1 MVAGRIELMLKRT
14 SLAKKY
20 FSQALQINPRVR
32 VQKELGWISLEEEH
46 YPQAISMLS
55 DHLQREPA
63 DFEAFSLLLQCFYQ
77 TGRYEVGLQLAE
89 AIIKQK
95 PNNSCFINNRF
106 LFRLLDSGSVDHDLE
121 KDSKGRVLNPFAR
134 FNFEIATEL
143 PSSWDK
149 EERPLLKS
157 KLLFQDFRFG
167 ITHKNKKKDGV
178 CLKFGDQSYTSL
190 QMSLISVGRMESNDI
205 QLDKSGISR
214 RHAVILN
221 FLDDV
226 WVYDLDSLTGTKID
240 GQSIHGKTFLDGA
253 HDISIGTENIHVAIK
268 ESLLI

>member
-1 MVAGRIELMLKRT
+1 MNP
-14 SLAKKY
+14 
-20 FSQALQINPRVR
+20 QISKHSVCCYS
-32 VQKELGWISLEEEH
+32 V
-46 YPQAISMLS
+46 
-55 DHLQREPA
+55 
-63 DFEAFSLLLQCFYQ
+63 FYQ

-167 ITHKNKKKDGV
+167 ITHKNKKKGR
-178 CLKFGDQSYTSL
+178 
-190 QMSLISVGRMESNDI
+190 SVPKVWRSELHLASN
-205 QLDKSGISR
+205 
-214 RHAVILN
+214 VPN
-221 FLDDV
+221 F
-226 WVYDLDSLTGTKID
+226 S
-240 GQSIHGKTFLDGA
+240 GA
-253 HDISIGTENIHVAIK
+253 HGV
-268 ESLLI
+268 